1 MQCLRAVNWLLLS
14 SATDIF
20 LPHTHTESLT
30 QGHFNTN
37 VTTSNRPAE
46 LQLRQKPP
54 QNTKQQSAGFE
65 PYCLFVCVTLTPFDY
80 LLPC

>member
-14 SATDIF
+14 SVTYIF

-37 VTTSNRPAE
+37 ATISNRPAAAAT
-46 LQLRQKPP
+46 KNP
-54 QNTKQQSAGFE
+54 TKQQSAGFE